1 MRRALALAGSATLL
15 AVVVAAIPFSARRD
29 PVAVKVLVHCP
40 TATQSSF
47 VSPAQVSISVGDSIQ
62 WRMAGPVV
70 TDTLFITLKEP
81 AQTWPFSGPMPKGR
95 NGAQTGPSLTK
106 GTYGY
111 NVTLECRIS
120 KGPSET
126 IVIDPEF
133 KIE

>member
-1 MRRALALAGSATLL
+1 MLALAVSATLL

-29 PVAVKVLVHCP
+29 PVAVKVMVHCP

-47 VSPAQVSISVGDSIQ
+47 VSPAQVSIAVGDTIQ
-62 WRMAGPVV
+62 WRMAGPVA

-81 AQTWPFSGPMPKGR
+81 SQVWPFAGPLPKGR
-95 NGAQTGPSLTK
+95 NSAQSGPSLRK

-111 NVTLECRIS
+111 NVSLECRIT

-126 IVIDPEF
+126 IVIDPEV